1 MMPAVNGSSAQFLTD
16 FDQIQSTMNT
26 VQQQLSSGLAVAQAS
41 DDPSAVPS
49 ILNTL
54 SEIAQNTQ
62 EQTNLNQVGTVLQA
76 GDSSLQQ
83 AVTLVQQAITLATQT
98 GDTEDNATQN
108 ATMATQVQS
117 IQQQLVNL
125 ANTSVNG
132 RYIFSGDSDQQAA
145 YAVDSTQPNGVQQLT
160 SGSSTMVITDANGN
174 TLWKPMTAQ
183 QIFDPQNTDGTAA
196 TGNVFAAV
204 NTLLTALQNNQTSAA
219 TASVDSLTA
228 ADDYLNQQ
236 LGLIGIAETRV
247 TDATNAA
254 SQSVTTEQQNLG
266 NLRDADT
273 ASDAV
278 ELTQLNTQEQAAL
291 SARATMSQYNL
302 FDFLA

>member
-145 YAVDSTQPNGVQQLT
+145 YAVDSSQPNGVQQLT

-247 TDATNAA
+247 TDATTTA
-254 SQSVTTEQQNLG
+254 SKSVTTETQDLSS
-266 NLRDADT
+266 LRDADT
-273 ASDAV
+273 AGDAV
-278 ELTQLNTQEQAAL
+278 EVTQLNTQEQAAL

>member
-145 YAVDSTQPNGVQQLT
+145 YAVDSSQPNGVQQLT